1 MPNILDTIRETNLTT
16 IDNGS
21 EVSQSTHETNV
32 TEPYSYKR
40 INNSLVAKVLEDI
53 IVEHCANY
61 DNEQSRQLMNECQT
75 ALNQVR
81 ISIIR

>member
-1 MPNILDTIRETNLTT
+1 MPNILDIIRETNLTT

-21 EVSQSTHETNV
+21 EVSQSTQETNV
-32 TEPYSYKR
+32 SEPHSIKR
-40 INNSLVAKVLEDI
+40 LNNALVAKVLEDI
-53 IVEHCANY
+53 IVEHCSNY
-61 DNEQSRQLMNECQT
+61 NNEQSEQLMNDVQS

>member
-1 MPNILDTIRETNLTT
+1 MPNILDIIRETNLTT
-16 IDNGS
+16 IDNGG

-32 TEPYSYKR
+32 SEPHSTKR
-40 INNSLVAKVLEDI
+40 LNNALVAKVLEDI
-53 IVEHCANY
+53 IVEHCSNY
-61 DNEQSRQLMNECQT
+61 NNEQAQQLMNDVQS

>member
-16 IDNGS
+16 INDGS

-32 TEPYSYKR
+32 TEPHSIKR
-40 INNSLVAKVLEDI
+40 LNNALVSKVLEDI

-61 DNEQSRQLMNECQT
+61 NNEQSQQLMNDVQS